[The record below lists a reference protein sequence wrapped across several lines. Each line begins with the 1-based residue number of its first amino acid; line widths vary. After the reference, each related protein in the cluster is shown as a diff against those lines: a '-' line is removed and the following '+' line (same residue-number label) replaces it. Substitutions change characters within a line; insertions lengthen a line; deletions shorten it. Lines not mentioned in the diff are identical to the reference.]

1 MAGDRMLL
9 RHAVSAVQLDGQWH
23 PSVPMTGDSDGSSLT
38 WTAGGVEATT
48 RLIAY
53 EQGIVI
59 ECEVRN
65 PGPATVLLNGW
76 RPLMVEEA
84 HQGALH
90 IGDEPWRASTLVNGY
105 QSWDYAGIH
114 PLDDAIKER
123 DPPHLRHSWWT
134 CAIYAPERRA
144 MFVAQVLRAAR
155 FATAFHWRYHR
166 DQQPASELPTAIT
179 TFYAEEDGSPLSE
192 PEQRSG
198 TPQAI
203 RLALPPG
210 GRVAS
215 DPILLLYGED
225 GTATL
230 RRALAVAGRAS
241 GAQTATVPPRGWCS
255 WYHLGL
261 AVSDADIRRHAAFVS
276 TRLPQLAASLPR
288 PHRPVIQLDDGWMP
302 PRQRWGDWVPNE
314 SFAEGFPAMVQ
325 AVRRRRLRAG
335 IWVAPFLVAGDSQ
348 LAAEHADWL
357 VRRDDGTPLVDP
369 RMGRPYHV
377 LDVTHP
383 AAADHLATVFSGLR
397 ADGFTYFKIDFLY
410 AGAYEGRRHDGTV
423 TGTEALRLGLRRI
436 VDAVNPPSSSEK
448 AFIVACGAPLLPI
461 VGLVH
466 GARIGGDVGAPQM
479 QDGKA
484 APPHVGFPLVLSMA
498 RNTAARVFFDRT
510 LFTNDPDVVMVAS
523 PQLSLDE
530 ARVMVTVAALSGGIF
545 MLSDDLDTLPAERLA
560 LVRNPNLLALVGGP
574 AAEPRNL
581 FAAPEREARD
591 HWFAFPQELPPVWV
605 RPEPG
610 GRAVVAVFNW
620 SDEPRPYVLR
630 FVEVTGEPG
639 SYRLLDLWSARRGGR
654 SLGTRTRS
662 VRLALPPHSVRL
674 LRMEPAAAARTDSA
688 ISR

>member
-1 MAGDRMLL
+1 
-9 RHAVSAVQLDGQWH
+9 VQVDGQWH
-23 PSVPMTGDSDGSSLT
+23 QSPAQVGNVDGASLT
-38 WTAGGVEATT
+38 WKAGGAEATT
-48 RLIAY
+48 RLIPY
-53 EQGIVI
+53 EHGVVI
-59 ECEVRN
+59 ECELVN
-65 PGPATVLLNGW
+65 AGPATVVLKGW
-76 RPLMVEEA
+76 RPVIVDEA
-84 HQGALH
+84 HQGALQ

-114 PLDDAIKER
+114 PLDDAIKES

-134 CAIYAPERRA
+134 CAIYAPDRRG

-166 DQQPASELPTAIT
+166 DQQPVADLPTAIT
-179 TFYAEEDGSPLSE
+179 SFYAEEDGSPLSE

-198 TPQAI
+198 APQAI
-203 RLALPPG
+203 RLAVPPG
-210 GRVAS
+210 SRVAS

-230 RRALAVAGRAS
+230 RRALAIAGRAS
-241 GAQTATVPPRGWCS
+241 GARPATVPPRGWCS

-261 AVSDADIRRHAAFVS
+261 SVTDGDMRRHAAFVA
-276 TRLPQLAASLPR
+276 TRLPQLARSLPR

-302 PRQRWGDWVPNE
+302 RSQRWGDWVPNDA
-314 SFAEGFPAMVQ
+314 FAEGFSPMVQ
-325 AVRRRRLRAG
+325 AIRRRRLRAG

-348 LAAEHADWL
+348 FAAEHPDWL
-357 VRRDDGTPLVDP
+357 VRRDDGTPVVDP
-369 RMGRPYHV
+369 RLGRPYHV
-377 LDVTHP
+377 LDATHP
-383 AAADHLATVFSGLR
+383 AAADYLAGIFSGLR
-397 ADGFTYFKIDFLY
+397 RDGFTYFKIDFLY
-410 AGAYEGRRHDGTV
+410 AGAYEGRRHNNTV
-423 TGTEALRLGLRRI
+423 TGTEALRIGLQRI
-436 VDAVNPPSSSEK
+436 FDAVNPPRSSEE

-466 GARIGGDVGAPQM
+466 GARIGGDVGAPQI

-484 APPHVGFPLVLSMA
+484 GPPQVGFALVLSMA

-510 LFTNDPDVVMVAS
+510 LFTNDPDVVMVPS

-545 MLSDDLDTLPAERLA
+545 MLSDDLDTLPPERLA
-560 LVRNPNLLALVGGP
+560 LLRNVNLLALAGGP

-605 RPEPG
+605 RPEAN

-620 SDEPRPYVLR
+620 SDQPRPYLLR
-630 FVEVTGEPG
+630 FVEVTGEAG
-639 SYRLLDLWSARRGGR
+639 SYRLFDLWSSRRGGR

-662 VRLALPPHSVRL
+662 IRLALPPHSVRL
-674 LRMEPAAAARTDSA
+674 LKMEPAAAARTDSA